1 MKFNRHHLHW
11 RYKNL
16 TFAIVSI
23 LLAVLILKIGVVH
36 QFLSGLGNFGYLS
49 AFIAGGLFV
58 STFTVAAGAII
69 LFFLAE
75 TFTPW
80 EIGLIAGLGAVVGD
94 LTIFKFVKNGL
105 AGEIT
110 DIYNHIDA
118 KHHLRKLF
126 HSKYFSWTLPVVG
139 ALIIASPLPDELG
152 VTLMGISRL
161 NTFQFLIISF
171 FLNSIG
177 IFLIVS
183 GAVLFK

>member
-1 MKFNRHHLHW
+1 MKLTRRHLYF

-16 TFAIVSI
+16 TLALISI
-23 LLAVLILKIGVVH
+23 LLAILISRVDAVH
-36 QFLSGLGNFGYLS
+36 QFLAGLGNFGYVS

-75 TFTPW
+75 TFTSW

-94 LTIFKFVKNGL
+94 LTIFKFVKDGL

-110 DIYNHIDA
+110 DICNHLDSR
-118 KHHLRKLF
+118 HHLRKLF
-126 HSKYFSWTLPVVG
+126 HSKYFSWTLPVAG

-161 NTFQFLIISF
+161 NTFQFLITSF
-171 FLNSIG
+171 LLNAAG

-183 GAVLFK
+183 GAVLLK

>member
-1 MKFNRHHLHW
+1 MKLKHHNFHW

-16 TFAIVSI
+16 ILTFISI
-23 LLAVLILKIGVVH
+23 LLAVSISKIESIH
-36 QFLSGLGNFGYLS
+36 QFLAGLGNFGYVS

-58 STFTVAAGAII
+58 STFTVAPGAII

-80 EIGLIAGLGAVVGD
+80 EIGLFAGLGAVVGD
-94 LTIFKFVKNGL
+94 LTIFKFVKTGL

-110 DIYNHIDA
+110 DIYNHVDTR
-118 KHHLRKLF
+118 HHLKKLF
-126 HSKYFSWTLPVVG
+126 HSRYFSWTLPVVG

-161 NTFQFLIISF
+161 NSLQFLIISF

-177 IFLIVS
+177 IFLIIS
-183 GAVLFK
+183 GAALIK